1 MSILSSKELK
11 KRLDVQLP
19 SSRQLNSERVEKQRI
34 NTKAIFDLERN
45 GLQHGSFERRMLVYS
60 TILNEKI
67 FMEYPGKES
76 IGNAPMP
83 KDTCPGFACDNNMI
97 ELDTSFGDI
106 WDVMDLIGRRHQA
119 DLPLLATVLIRM
131 ANMIDYKKK
140 NLSREACDIVIEG
153 TEKTYDIATP
163 INMELYQIEFHK
175 RTWET
180 LNDKFS
186 GISIKGQEMSFEAF
200 IKYFDVLLMNE
211 DSKYAYKSCAFE
223 GCSYTY
229 ETWNYKQGRVNTI
242 GTCLNVIG
250 YLENKIRISELLDG
264 FQKGRGTMKFSIPKY
279 SSITDDLVKQ

>member
-140 NLSREACDIVIEG
+140 NLSREAYDIVIEG
-153 TEKTYDIATP
+153 TEKTYD
-163 INMELYQIEFHK
+163 
-175 RTWET
+175 
-180 LNDKFS
+180 
-186 GISIKGQEMSFEAF
+186 GQEMSFEAF